1 MVLRVK
7 MRFFLILNLLFISF
21 TSYSLDFKIG
31 ILRNVSVKKAS
42 INVNKKSYLL
52 KSSNNLLS
60 KTIKS
65 KNKLDVVYGNGKII
79 LKIDDKYIGKF
90 DTLKLVS
97 LEKDTGIFELQ
108 GLIPNVKSRYYYDNL
123 TIYPQS
129 YAITFVNEIDF
140 EKYIIG
146 VLESEVGLGKSK
158 DFYKVHAIISR
169 TYALKNQYKFIHE
182 GFYLTDLVNC
192 QVYKGNM
199 YKDPNIINA
208 VNETR
213 NLILVDENMDFITAS
228 YFSNSGGQTNN
239 VEDVWNKALPY
250 LRSIHDPYSMGGVNY
265 SWEKT
270 ISKSKWLSYLKNKYQ
285 YPVNNKEALYEAI
298 NFKQDI
304 RHKFLVDWV
313 YQIPLTE
320 VRKDWNLK
328 STYFSINDNGELLSF
343 KGRGFGHG
351 VGLSQEGAMRM
362 IELGYDFLEVLR
374 FYYTD
379 VHLIDLKMRDFYLVD

>member
-1 MVLRVK
+1 
-7 MRFFLILNLLFISF
+7 MRFVTVIFLILVSNLIH
-21 TSYSLDFKIG
+21 SLDYKVG
-31 ILRNVSVKKAS
+31 ILRNVSIKKAS
-42 INVNKKSYLL
+42 IFVNKSHYSLR
-52 KSSNNLLS
+52 SSNNSLF
-60 KTIKS
+60 K
-65 KNKLDVVYGNGKII
+65 KLGPENRVDVVYNNEKIV
-79 LKIDDKYIGKF
+79 LKIDDKYVGKF
-90 DTLKLVS
+90 DTLKIYNLN
-97 LEKDTGIFELQ
+97 KDTGIFELK
-108 GLIPNVKSRYYYDNL
+108 GILPNFKSRYYYDNL

-129 YAITFVNEIDF
+129 NSISFVNNIDF

-146 VLESEVGLGKSK
+146 VLESEVGLGKSE

-199 YKDPNIINA
+199 YKDPTIINA
-208 VNETR
+208 VKSTR

-265 SWEKT
+265 VWEKS
-270 ISKSKWLSYLKNKYQ
+270 ISKSKWLSYLKNKFQ
-285 YPVNNKEALYEAI
+285 YPVNNVEALNAAL

-320 VRKDWNLK
+320 IRKDWNLK
-328 STYFSINDNGELLSF
+328 STYFSISDHGETLSF
-343 KGRGFGHG
+343 VGKGFGHG

-379 VHLIDLKMRDFYLVD
+379 VHLIDMKMRDFYIID

>member
-1 MVLRVK
+1 
-7 MRFFLILNLLFISF
+7 MRIITSFFIILFPLLGSAI
-21 TSYSLDFKIG
+21 DFKIG
-31 ILRNVSVKKAS
+31 ILRNASLKKLSVT
-42 INVNKKSYLL
+42 VNKANYSL
-52 KSSNNLLS
+52 KSADNSLTEIIGPDNLITVNYS
-60 KTIKS
+60 A
-65 KNKLDVVYGNGKII
+65 GKIS
-79 LKIDDKYIGKF
+79 LSIDSKYIGIF
-90 DTLKLVS
+90 DTLRLVN
-97 LEKDTGIFELQ
+97 LEKDTGIFE
-108 GLIPNVKSRYYYDNL
+108 IKSITPNLKSRYYYDDL
-123 TIYPQS
+123 IIYPQS
-129 YAITFVNEIDF
+129 NTITIVNKIDF

-146 VLESEVGLGKSK
+146 VLESEVGLGKSE

-199 YKDPNIINA
+199 YKDLTIIDA
-208 VNETR
+208 VKATES
-213 NLILVDENMDFITAS
+213 LILVDENMDFITAS

-239 VEDVWNKALPY
+239 VEDVWTKALPY
-250 LRSIHDPYSMGGVNY
+250 LRSIHDPYSLGGFNY
-265 SWEKT
+265 DWEKK
-270 ISKSKWLSYLKNKYQ
+270 ILKSKWLSYLKNKYQ
-285 YPVNNKEALYEAI
+285 YPVNNTESLNAAL

-304 RHKFLVDWV
+304 RHKFLIDWV

-320 VRKDWNLK
+320 VRKDWKLK
-328 STYFSINDNGELLSF
+328 STYFSIYDEGEFLSF

-379 VHLIDLKMRDFYLVD
+379 VHLIDMKRRDFYIID

>member
-1 MVLRVK
+1 MK
-7 MRFFLILNLLFISF
+7 IITSFFILLIPLLGNAI
-21 TSYSLDFKIG
+21 DFKIG
-31 ILRNVSVKKAS
+31 ILRNASLKKLSVT
-42 INVNKKSYLL
+42 VNKANYSL
-52 KSSNNLLS
+52 KSADNSLTEIIGPDNLITVNYRS
-60 KTIKS
+60 
-65 KNKLDVVYGNGKII
+65 GKIS
-79 LKIDDKYIGKF
+79 LSIDSKYIGIY
-90 DTLKLVS
+90 DTLKLVN
-97 LEKDTGIFELQ
+97 LEKDTGIFE
-108 GLIPNVKSRYYYDNL
+108 IKSISPNLKSRYYYDDL
-123 TIYPQS
+123 IIYPQS
-129 YAITFVNEIDF
+129 NSITIVNKIDF

-146 VLESEVGLGKSK
+146 VLESEVGLGKSE

-199 YKDPNIINA
+199 YKDLTIIDA
-208 VNETR
+208 VKATES
-213 NLILVDENMDFITAS
+213 LILVDENMDFITAS

-239 VEDVWNKALPY
+239 VEDVWTKALPY
-250 LRSIHDPYSMGGVNY
+250 LRSIHDPYSLGGINY
-265 SWEKT
+265 DWEKK

-285 YPVNNKEALYEAI
+285 YPVNNTESLNAAL

-304 RHKFLVDWV
+304 RHKYLIDWV

-320 VRKDWNLK
+320 IRKDWKLK
-328 STYFSINDNGELLSF
+328 STYFSIYDEGEFLSF
-343 KGRGFGHG
+343 KGKGFGHG

-379 VHLIDLKMRDFYLVD
+379 VHLIDMKRRDFYIID